1 MIIIDE
7 LFVSSHPGYRLLHD
21 NIIIDEKRLPVF
33 LDYISLVFQKFNFY
47 VEKENLQLVFG
58 SAILEVIDYLKT
70 LCESDEP
77 EIVFETRRKL
87 REILPRIRG
96 ELRLMG
102 SCFLDPPSIQ
112 QFYED
117 IASALQRSS
126 EYLMGDY

>member
-58 SAILEVIDYLKT
+58 SAILEVIRYLKT

-77 EIVFETRRKL
+77 EIVFDTRSKL

-96 ELRLMG
+96 ELKLMG

>member
-70 LCESDEP
+70 LCQSDEP

>member
-1 MIIIDE
+1 VIIIDE

-70 LCESDEP
+70 LCQSDEP

>member
-58 SAILEVIDYLKT
+58 SAILEIIEYLKT

-96 ELRLMG
+96 ELKLMG

>member
-1 MIIIDE
+1 VIIIDE

>member
-1 MIIIDE
+1 VIIIDE

-70 LCESDEP
+70 LCQSDEP

-96 ELRLMG
+96 ELKLMG

>member
-1 MIIIDE
+1 VIIIDE

-58 SAILEVIDYLKT
+58 SAILEIIDYLKT

-96 ELRLMG
+96 ELKLMG

>member
-70 LCESDEP
+70 LCQSDEP

-96 ELRLMG
+96 ELKLMG

>member
-58 SAILEVIDYLKT
+58 SAILEIIDYLRT

-96 ELRLMG
+96 ELKLMG

>member
-58 SAILEVIDYLKT
+58 SAILEIIDYLKT

-96 ELRLMG
+96 ELKLMG

>member
-96 ELRLMG
+96 ELKLMG

>member
-1 MIIIDE
+1 VIIIDE

-58 SAILEVIDYLKT
+58 SAILEIIEYLKT

-96 ELRLMG
+96 ELKLMG

>member
-1 MIIIDE
+1 VIIIDE

-96 ELRLMG
+96 ELKLMG

>member
-58 SAILEVIDYLKT
+58 SAILEVIDYLRT

-96 ELRLMG
+96 ELKLMG